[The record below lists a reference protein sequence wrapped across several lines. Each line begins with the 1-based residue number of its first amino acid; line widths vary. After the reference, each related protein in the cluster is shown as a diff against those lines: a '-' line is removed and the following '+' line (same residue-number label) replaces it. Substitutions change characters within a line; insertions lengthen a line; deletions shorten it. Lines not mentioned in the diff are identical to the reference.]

1 MICNMRETINGWL
14 SSPQVEIQTIAMR
27 MIAKFEKYW
36 SDIHGVMAVAA
47 VLDPRYKILR
57 VDFHFEKLYAI
68 GASQYESKALMKSTL
83 VEQVEQSS
91 SFDYSIEVIA
101 GDEGY
106 KLYESQA
113 ISI

>member
-1 MICNMRETINGWL
+1 MICNMRETINGWV
-14 SSPQVEIQTIAMR
+14 SFPQVEIQTIAMR

-36 SDIHGVMAVAA
+36 SDILCVIAVAA
-47 VLDPRYKILR
+47 VLDPRYKILH

-68 GASQYESKALMKSTL
+68 EYESKAFMRSTL
-83 VEQVEQSS
+83 IEQVEQSS
-91 SFDYSIEVIA
+91 SFDYSIEVLA